1 MTGPFFS
8 VVIPTYNRAALLQQA
23 LASVMAQTY
32 PDFEV
37 IVVDDGSTESVGD
50 VAHWGER
57 VRWFRQENKG
67 AGAARNLGARHARGT
82 FLAFLDSDDLWFP
95 WTLATHRQAIES
107 FPGSGWCAGTAV
119 EFSGDRP
126 PAVPQ
131 TETGLRLFGDYLET
145 AGRPPWVLPGAVT
158 VRRDVFM
165 DARGFAENIRNAEDS
180 DLWLKL
186 GVIPGFVHIE
196 APAVL
201 AYRRHTNSAVGNW
214 RNTAL
219 GTLWLI
225 ESERRQ
231 IYPGGRS
238 RLQARRAVLSEHVRP
253 ATLQLA
259 RRGHLGLAWQ
269 LYWRTFGWHVRR
281 LRLRYL
287 LGFWAYAAAGLLR
300 PSKIALGSMDA
311 PVASVHS

>member
-37 IVVDDGSTESVGD
+37 IVVDDGSTESMGD

-82 FLAFLDSDDLWFP
+82 FLAFLDSDDLWLP

-107 FPGSGWCAGTAV
+107 FPGSGWCAGMAV

-131 TETGLRLFGDYLET
+131 AEIGLRRYGDYLES
-145 AGRPPWVLPGAVT
+145 AGQPPWILPGAVT
-158 VRRDVFM
+158 IRRDVFLGT
-165 DARGFAENIRNAEDS
+165 RGFAENIRNAEDS

-186 GVIPGFVHIE
+186 GVTPGFIRIE
-196 APAVL
+196 EPTVL
-201 AYRRHTNSAVGNW
+201 AYRRHANSAVGNW
-214 RNTAL
+214 RDTAL

-225 ESERRQ
+225 ESERSQ
-231 IYPGGRS
+231 TYPGGRS
-238 RLQARRAVLSEHVRP
+238 RREARRALLSEHVRP
-253 ATLQLA
+253 AALQLA
-259 RRGHLGLAWQ
+259 RRGYLGLAWPV
-269 LYWRTFGWHVRR
+269 YWRTFSWHVHT

-300 PSKIALGSMDA
+300 PGKVVFGSMGT
-311 PVASVHS
+311 PVTSVRS